1 MFQLG
6 SISSGT
12 LRTEDLQESFAH
24 AIKRL
29 TEAPHYEQ
37 LAWLAIEDGSLDM
50 VDELQEALNELC
62 PPFVYFGTHPP
73 KDCDCDGLHG
83 SHWSNCASKTYGAD
97 FGFWPDHDALQ
108 DATSH
113 AYANHAITVP
123 VSDTREFEAEGA
135 IVQVSDHGNVT
146 VMDME
151 RNVLW
156 SVV

>member
-62 PPFVYFGTHPP
+62 PPFVYFGAHPG
-73 KDCDCDGLHG
+73 DG
-83 SHWSNCASKTYGAD
+83 SD
-97 FGFWPDHDALQ
+97 FGFWPDMDSLNEAM
-108 DATSH
+108 
-113 AYANHAITVP
+113 ANADGECSNSNCEHLLTNDGV
-123 VSDTREFEAEGA
+123 